1 MGFAENKQ
9 QEFTKKIRDLP
20 DQPNMQPH
28 ELKEYFDSSPE
39 ELRQSYNGLCDALT
53 AKTAASALGF
63 SRTAGV
69 PADTVQTA
77 VENVQQQLDAAVMG
91 NIPSGSV
98 TGDKLAQDVR
108 DRLTAIESAA
118 AAEAGT
124 RQSTDSGLQS
134 QINTL
139 SAAKCEL
146 YTGTY
151 VGNIAHPNSGTQQIT
166 LGFRPKAVLVMQ
178 YGFWTE
184 YDHQFQYKN
193 SLGGIAINSWSNTGI
208 VINDTGFEV
217 RQSYT
222 RNPETGMDSTRVNT
236 AGDTYVYLAFK

>member
-1 MGFAENKQ
+1 MSVSDQ
-9 QEFTKKIRDLP
+9 KIAAFSKTISQLR
-20 DQPNMQPH
+20 DQPNMQPA
-28 ELKEYFDSSPE
+28 ELKAYFDSSPD
-39 ELRQSYNGLCDALT
+39 ELRQAHNGLCDALCAT
-53 AKTAASALGF
+53 SAASSLGF
-63 SRTAGV
+63 QRTAGV
-69 PADTVQTA
+69 PADTVQAA
-77 VENVQQQLDAAVMG
+77 VENVQAQVTDAVLG

-98 TGDKLAQDVR
+98 DGDKLAQDVR
-108 DRLTAIESAA
+108 NRFSAIENAA
-118 AAEAGT
+118 AAESSA
-124 RQSTDSGLQS
+124 RQSTDSSLQS
-134 QINTL
+134 QISTL
-139 SAAKCEL
+139 SATKCEL

-151 VGNIAHPNSGTQQIT
+151 VGNITYPNSGTQQIT

-193 SLGGIAINSWSNTGI
+193 SLGGIAINGWSNTGI